1 MYNLKRNKKMNNYK
15 YCARSY
21 DASAAGLLRH
31 LFSVPALPWQAKTRS
46 ERTDNEDIY
55 VAC

>member
-1 MYNLKRNKKMNNYK
+1 MNNYK